1 MPANALIRIRR
12 DSTANWEAEDPVL
25 AEGEPGLETD
35 TGKLKLG
42 DGISAWTLLSYAGG
56 LVDLSIY
63 VDALVPAGA
72 RLMRF
77 KSQRAL
83 TLVESD
89 TLLDAEVAS
98 SASKV
103 FQLKKN
109 GANNGTITVAA
120 SATGGIV
127 SISDGHIPAGTV
139 LELFAPAVQD
149 ATLADVT
156 ITIAAIR

>member
-1 MPANALIRIRR
+1 
-12 DSTANWEAEDPVL
+12 
-25 AEGEPGLETD
+25 
-35 TGKLKLG
+35 
-42 DGISAWTLLSYAGG
+42 LSYAGG

-63 VDALVPAGA
+63 VDALVPAGT

-89 TLLDAEVAS
+89 TLLDAEIAS
-98 SASKV
+98 TASKV
-103 FQLKKN
+103 FQLKKD
-109 GANNGTITVAA
+109 GVNNGTINVAA
-120 SATGGIV
+120 SATTGTV
-127 SISDGHIPAGTV
+127 SISDAAIPAGTV